1 MRFPVVTG
9 GDVTTFNQGYFF
21 RNYKVSGHDE
31 SDLPV
36 LIELHERKSLFSECV
51 LSVALKA

>member
-1 MRFPVVTG
+1 M
-9 GDVTTFNQGYFF
+9 TTFNQGY

>member
-1 MRFPVVTG
+1 M
-9 GDVTTFNQGYFF
+9 TTFNQGYFF

-36 LIELHERKSLFSECV
+36 LIELHERKSLFSECM